1 MFHYLLQNWTI
12 EFEQTLRELR
22 IAVLQVNSTCLDL
35 SLTEGFSTWISAA
48 FSYFKEWVGVD
59 LFGVAVCGGVLLLL
73 WMICKLKAQ
82 TRRDRMVVTQALV
95 ALEHGASPIYDYQCS
110 SNKVA
115 GHPAQ
120 VLLHGAEQ
128 VCFSS
133 PGELRG

>member
-1 MFHYLLQNWTI
+1 MSRYLLQNWTI

-22 IAVLQVNSTCLDL
+22 IAVLQVNSTRLDL

-59 LFGVAVCGGVLLLL
+59 LFEVAVCCGVLLLL

-95 ALEHGASPIYDYQCS
+95 ALEHGASPNI
-110 SNKVA
+110 
-115 GHPAQ
+115 
-120 VLLHGAEQ
+120 
-128 VCFSS
+128 
-133 PGELRG
+133 

>member
-12 EFEQTLRELR
+12 EFEQTLWELR
-22 IAVLQVNSTCLDL
+22 IAILQVNSTRLDL
-35 SLTEGFSTWISAA
+35 SLMEGFSTWISAA

-95 ALEHGASPIYDYQCS
+95 ALEHGASPDIWLSILKQ
-110 SNKVA
+110 
-115 GHPAQ
+115 
-120 VLLHGAEQ
+120 
-128 VCFSS
+128 
-133 PGELRG
+133 